1 MPGSNILLLFA
12 DQHRRDTLGAYG
24 AGWVRSPSLD
34 GLASEGVLFS
44 RSYTHVPVCVAARYS
59 LLTGRRCKE
68 TGFFSNWGPGLDPSI
83 PTIPNVLRE
92 AGYVTQA
99 IGKMHW
105 KPPRNHHG
113 FDRMLL
119 MEETPSTRE
128 EDDFLL
134 YLKSVGLGHVRHAH
148 GVRHLLYHQ
157 PQQSILPE
165 EHHGTRWVADRVI
178 EFLRAHRNRRW
189 FLWAGWIAPHPPLNA
204 APRWAEFYRDRDVPD
219 PIRSPDETLSER
231 LQELRYLGDIDPD
244 NLPLIRR
251 CRQLYAA
258 QVSFVDEQIG
268 RILEELDRLGLRDD
282 TLVVYT
288 SDHGELLGDHY
299 GWQKQVAYEGSLAVP
314 MIARFPAGPRGVR
327 CDEFVDPLDLFPT
340 FLEAAEVSLPEG
352 AEYPG
357 GSLRSLL
364 QGDGE
369 RDRSAQFF
377 HYGHG
382 QRRFIGVRDARF
394 KLAHWLR
401 NGLEEMY
408 DLENDPGELKNLCAK
423 EMDAEVEEAYGRL
436 RRMLVEFERDW
447 GPEGLSDGD
456 LPVLASEGL
465 ALKRNAQLP
474 TWPLDLSD
482 PDGIARMNSVGD
494 EVLAVTKDE
503 PLVKLSALDLD
514 SWVASGGPADFA
526 EEVRD
531 RRL

>member
-1 MPGSNILLLFA
+1 MAGPNILLLFA

-24 AGWVRSPSLD
+24 ADWIHSPCLD
-34 GLASEGVLFS
+34 GLTSEGVLYS

-59 LLTGRRCKE
+59 LLTGQRCKS
-68 TGFFSNWGPGLDPSI
+68 TGFFSNWGPGLDPSM
-83 PTIPNVLRE
+83 PTLPGILRQ

-134 YLKSVGLGHVRHAH
+134 YLKSVGLGHIRHAH

-165 EHHGTRWVADRVI
+165 EHHGTRWVADRSI

-189 FLWAGWIAPHPPLNA
+189 FLWAGWIAPHPPFNA
-204 APRWAEFYRDRDVPD
+204 APRWAEFYRDRSVPD
-219 PIRSPDETLSER
+219 PIRSPDETPSER
-231 LQELRYLGDIDPD
+231 LKELRHLADIDPD

-268 RILEELDRLGLRDD
+268 RILGELDRLGLRND

-288 SDHGELLGDHY
+288 SDHGELLGDHF
-299 GWQKQVAYEGSLAVP
+299 GWQKQVAYDGSVGIP
-314 MIARFPAGPRGVR
+314 MIARFPDGPSGVR

-340 FLEAAEVSLPEG
+340 FLEAAEVPLPEG
-352 AEYPG
+352 RAYPG
-357 GSLRSLL
+357 GSLRTIL
-364 QGDGE
+364 QGGGT
-369 RDRSAQFF
+369 RDRSLQFF
-377 HYGHG
+377 HYGYAR
-382 QRRFIGVRDARF
+382 RRFVGVRDKRF
-394 KLAHWLR
+394 KLVHWAR
-401 NGLEEMY
+401 GGFEEMY
-408 DLENDPGELKNLCAK
+408 DLQNDPGELRNLRVGGKNP
-423 EMDAEVEEAYGRL
+423 EAEAAYKRH

-447 GPEGLSDGD
+447 GPEGLQDGD
-456 LPVLASEGL
+456 LPVHPSEGL
-465 ALKRNAQLP
+465 ELKRNAQLP
-474 TWPLDLSD
+474 AWPLNLSD
-482 PDGIARMNSVGD
+482 SGEIARMNSIGD
-494 EVLAVTKDE
+494 ETVAVTKDE

-514 SWVASGGPADFA
+514 AWVAAGGPAEFA
-526 EEVRD
+526 EEVR
-531 RRL
+531 RKGV